1 MAISFETPDFT
12 DFKASIDKESKENLK
27 ELSNAKDPR
36 IKEFSEGPSRHMIN
50 EVMFDNE
57 SDNDEYE
64 NQDLK
69 G

>member
-1 MAISFETPDFT
+1 MS
-12 DFKASIDKESKENLK
+12 LQ
-27 ELSNAKDPR
+27 KDPR

>member
-1 MAISFETPDFT
+1 MAKYSRYDPRN
-12 DFKASIDKESKENLK
+12 KKNGRHKSMSLQ
-27 ELSNAKDPR
+27 KDPR